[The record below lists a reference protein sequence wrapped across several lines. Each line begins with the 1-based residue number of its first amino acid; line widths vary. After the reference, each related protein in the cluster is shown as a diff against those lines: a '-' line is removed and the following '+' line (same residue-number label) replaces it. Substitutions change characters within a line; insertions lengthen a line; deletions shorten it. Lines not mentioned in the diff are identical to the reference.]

1 MTARILVIEDH
12 PANLQLMTYLLQA
25 HGFECPTATDG
36 AAGIEAATR
45 ARPQLIVC
53 DIQLPVFDGFEVLR
67 RLRSEADLR
76 AIPVVAVTAFAR
88 AEDERRIRAAGFDGY
103 LTKPIDP
110 PTFIQSLRQILDRG
124 VASGRPAAP
133 DASRRTIVVVD
144 DNRVNL
150 DFAKALLEGSGHV
163 VLTASTSSEGLL
175 LARNTPPDLIVSDVE
190 MGSGSGFELL
200 VAAKTDPLLR
210 DIPFVFVTS
219 TRTSASSRREGLA
232 LGATKYLIRPIEP
245 QVLLRE
251 LESCLG
257 PAANS

>member
-1 MTARILVIEDH
+1 MAARILVIEDH

-25 HGFECPTATDG
+25 HGFESPTATDG
-36 AAGIEAATR
+36 AAGIAAAIR
-45 ARPQLIVC
+45 VRPQLIVC
-53 DIQLPVFDGFEVLR
+53 DIQLPVFDGYEVLR

-88 AEDERRIRAAGFDGY
+88 SEDERRIREAGFDGY

-110 PTFIQSLRQILDRG
+110 PTFIQSLRQILDRSVG
-124 VASGRPAAP
+124 FERTAAP
-133 DASRRTIVVVD
+133 ADSRRTILVVD

-163 VLTASTSSEGLL
+163 VLTASTPSEGLL
-175 LARNTPPDLIVSDVE
+175 LARDTPPDLIVSDVE

-210 DIPFVFVTS
+210 DVPFVFVTS
-219 TRTSASSRREGLA
+219 TRTTASSRREGLA
-232 LGATKYLIRPIEP
+232 LGAAKYLIRPIEP

-257 PAANS
+257 PATNG